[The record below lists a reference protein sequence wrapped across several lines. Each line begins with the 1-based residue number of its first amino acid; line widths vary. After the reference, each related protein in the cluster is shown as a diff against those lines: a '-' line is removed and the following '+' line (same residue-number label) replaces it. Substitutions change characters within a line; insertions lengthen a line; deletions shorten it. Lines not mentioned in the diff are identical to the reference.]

1 MTSYCLSR
9 WCIGAQ
15 LKIHVLHTTEVGGL
29 SSTEKSFHV
38 VRACAQ
44 CVCLVSL
51 GPKTKG
57 FSFCSWPFQALPFL
71 FNEIKKETEKESET
85 ERERKRERKRVLRD
99 ASSFSWLYD
108 CSTLRRQ
115 TRAVTKMILTGKTQ
129 PRRLYEHNTS

>member
-15 LKIHVLHTTEVGGL
+15 LKIHVLHTTEVVGL

-57 FSFCSWPFQALPFL
+57 RSILFCSLPFQALPF
-71 FNEIKKETEKESET
+71 
-85 ERERKRERKRVLRD
+85 
-99 ASSFSWLYD
+99 
-108 CSTLRRQ
+108 
-115 TRAVTKMILTGKTQ
+115 
-129 PRRLYEHNTS
+129 P